1 MEYHSRVKLD
11 YWSSHEKRWL
21 AKSETKDQY
30 DLPWCYKWKA
40 SFSRRCS
47 IDRCSPVLAGRIP
60 SRKIS
65 AHHRRFCCKS
75 LKDPIRPIRR
85 ARRPVGCPCP
95 RISCECTTVFTH
107 MTLIA
112 LPLSRRL
119 EECNMSHGLLLTRL
133 TQIPIYNAER
143 VARSFLTLQFISPAR
158 LNLRSPLASA
168 PKATKSTS
176 ARSDEREKGA
186 SFNKSFAA
194 GRETKSALLF
204 R

>member
-1 MEYHSRVKLD
+1 
-11 YWSSHEKRWL
+11 
-21 AKSETKDQY
+21 
-30 DLPWCYKWKA
+30 
-40 SFSRRCS
+40 
-47 IDRCSPVLAGRIP
+47 
-60 SRKIS
+60 
-65 AHHRRFCCKS
+65 
-75 LKDPIRPIRR
+75 
-85 ARRPVGCPCP
+85 
-95 RISCECTTVFTH
+95 

-119 EECNMSHGLLLTRL
+119 EECNMSHGLLPAPYTNTNLQRGESRAKFPDTS
-133 TQIPIYNAER
+133 IYFTGAIKSTF
-143 VARSFLTLQFISPAR
+143 AA
-158 LNLRSPLASA
+158 LASA